1 MRVIYARMERT
12 MDDHMPRDEYKLP
25 PCLLFVD
32 FEKAFDSVEHN
43 AVLRAMNDQVR
54 ILQETMRESHTEI
67 TLFERPLKISMQRG
81 VK

>member
-1 MRVIYARMERT
+1 MEARQNRT
-12 MDDHMPRDEYKLP
+12 NAEESEYKLP